1 MEFYKILQE
10 MTEKS
15 DVELSDICV
24 MSVLVSYA
32 QYTDEHIVTFSAR
45 EIQEKFKRLSL
56 RTVQRSLQRLIKNG
70 WIRIEARGQKNTY
83 KVLLYIPPIED
94 KPIMQKKIQPS
105 TSAPDPDVEKYKV
118 LINRF

>member
-1 MEFYKILQE
+1 MDFYKILQE
-10 MTEKS
+10 MTEDA

-32 QYTDEHIVTFSAR
+32 QYNDEHIVTFSAR

-105 TSAPDPDVEKYKV
+105 ASDPDVDKYKV

>member
-32 QYTDEHIVTFSAR
+32 QYTDEHIVTFSAK
-45 EIQEKFKRLSL
+45 EIQEHFKRLSL
-56 RTVQRSLQRLIKNG
+56 RTVQRSLKRLIENN
-70 WIRIEARGQKNTY
+70 WIRIENKGQKNTY
-83 KVLLYIPPIED
+83 KILLEIPPAEN
-94 KPIMQKKIQPS
+94 KPIIHKKKKNS
-105 TSAPDPDVEKYKV
+105 YGNDPEIEKYKE